1 MKTHTTD
8 LLRLVNSK
16 FTLVKSSK
24 SRSGYRLRNDD
35 TYKSYMAGLNKQ
47 LKKDVS
53 TKDQAMCLVVPND
66 RQDIDAKIKMA
77 LDAPQGRW
85 YENDK
90 QVKVLMI
97 VFDPELE
104 NKTDTRMT
112 ASDFVCDD
120 IGWAIEEFWTMVTR
134 DG

>member
-1 MKTHTTD
+1 
-8 LLRLVNSK
+8 
-16 FTLVKSSK
+16 
-24 SRSGYRLRNDD
+24 
-35 TYKSYMAGLNKQ
+35 MAGLNKQ

-53 TKDQAMCLVVPND
+53 TKDQAMCLVLPND

-104 NKTDTRMT
+104 KRLFRKRKIKKTRSKRTTWFSISFSEREISSSP
-112 ASDFVCDD
+112 ASRKRRSCRNCLVGSERFTWVFISNRC
-120 IGWAIEEFWTMVTR
+120 FYPSSFFN
-134 DG
+134 